1 MQSSKSIL
9 ILYPLISL
17 LASCSTSKTLT
28 VAITASLLEDV
39 AIASYKQSNLN
50 LIRQGMTSCLML
62 IDGMVE
68 ALPDNKRL
76 PID

>member
-9 ILYPLISL
+9 ILFPLISL
-17 LASCSTSKTLT
+17 IASCSTSKTLT

-39 AIASYKQSNLN
+39 AIASYKPSNLN
-50 LIRQGMTSCLML
+50 LIRQGIASYLMS
-62 IDGMVE
+62 IDRMVE